1 MFGFRKKKEK
11 NLYMPVAGEI
21 VELAE
26 VDDPVF
32 SQKMMGDGF
41 AVEPSGEII
50 FAPLSGTIMALQ
62 GHAVGFKRE
71 DGLECL
77 LHLGLD
83 TVSLEGEPFSYNI
96 AEGDV
101 VTGGQEIGRVDWKKV
116 EDAGLKKTS
125 MLVFTSMTMGKQV
138 SFSVNQAI
146 KSAGEL
152 VGHAEFI

>member
-1 MFGFRKKKEK
+1 MFF
-11 NLYMPVAGEI
+11 
-21 VELAE
+21 
-26 VDDPVF
+26 
-32 SQKMMGDGF
+32 
-41 AVEPSGEII
+41 
-50 FAPLSGTIMALQ
+50 
-62 GHAVGFKRE
+62 
-71 DGLECL
+71 
-77 LHLGLD
+77 HLGLD

-146 KSAGEL
+146 KLAGEL